1 MAKKS
6 AAKESLGRGR
16 KLCRHCG
23 EIVAARAVV
32 CPHCNKVT
40 AKTISKGSRSHRSVS
55 AAKVTAELSEVAEFV
70 KAHGGFE
77 QATKILED
85 VHKLTAK
92 VGSINDV
99 KTIVSEVKDV
109 VEAFK

>member
-6 AAKESLGRGR
+6 AAKGSLGRGR

-23 EIVAARAVV
+23 EVVAARAVV

-40 AKTISKGSRSHRSVS
+40 AKKISKSPRTRGHVP
-55 AAKVTAELSEVAEFV
+55 AAKVTAELTEVAEFV

-77 QATKILED
+77 QAAKILED
-85 VHKLTAK
+85 VHKLTTK
-92 VGSINDV
+92 VGSIDDV
-99 KTIVSEVKDV
+99 KTIVTEVKDV